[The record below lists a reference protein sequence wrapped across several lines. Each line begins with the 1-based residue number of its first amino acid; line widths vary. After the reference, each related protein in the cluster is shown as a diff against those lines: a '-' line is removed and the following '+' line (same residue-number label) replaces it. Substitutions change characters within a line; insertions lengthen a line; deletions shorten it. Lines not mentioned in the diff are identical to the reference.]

1 MVSVGLVG
9 PFQFPKIDLK
19 SPTSFPKHHDNR
31 IKMPIYSALRL
42 GLHRTTVRGMAT
54 QARSTL
60 KVALLPAD
68 GIGKEV
74 IPVRMLRLLGPECY
88 RYDAPAGH

>member
-1 MVSVGLVG
+1 
-9 PFQFPKIDLK
+9 
-19 SPTSFPKHHDNR
+19 
-31 IKMPIYSALRL
+31 MPAHSALRL
-42 GLHRTTVRGMAT
+42 GLQRTAIRGMAT

-74 IPVRMLRLLGPECY
+74 IPVRMLRLLGPGCH
-88 RYDAPAGH
+88 RCDALAGR